1 MAAVCIVVAA
11 VFAIG
16 SLLSSK
22 IINASKYQKLL
33 DVETRSFK
41 DDIKEVVD
49 NHNTDNPALS
59 PVGHAY
65 R

>member
-33 DVETRSFK
+33 DVETK
-41 DDIKEVVD
+41 VLKMI
-49 NHNTDNPALS
+49 
-59 PVGHAY
+59 
-65 R
+65 